1 MSDSES
7 EIRDLREKTNQNRR
21 QFLVTEVQT
30 CFIAIERAQLEISL
44 GNTDE
49 AQKEIAVASRGAD
62 VIERFLDKAPGE
74 MADLEAK
81 LAELRSSLESLRA
94 AFLLEGTIYDG
105 ERR

>member
-30 CFIAIERAQLEISL
+30 CFIAIERAQLEFSL
-44 GNTDE
+44 GNTHA
-49 AQKEIAVASRGAD
+49 AQKELAVASRGAD
-62 VIERFLDKAPGE
+62 VIERFLREAAGE
-74 MADLEAK
+74 MDDIESS
-81 LAELRSSLESLRA
+81 LAGLRSSLESLRA